1 MVTSQFNKI
10 PPAINH
16 DQKGIFSVLPPAR
29 ECLAFNI
36 GKCKESKALPFLW
49 VLKSLIK
56 MSLLSKERVVS
67 SHIFIIL
74 LNKGIY
80 PAHKLANTFSPCRN
94 VDIFLQMAWQKG
106 KRERWLVTEDRHV
119 WSLSHTSQR
128 HWPACPSHPASGLAG
143 SRRFQCCR
151 HCWEGQTGDRKEVTS
166 A

>member
-56 MSLLSKERVVS
+56 MSLLSKGRVVS

-80 PAHKLANTFSPCRN
+80 PAHKLANTFSHCSMLT
-94 VDIFLQMAWQKG
+94 FSC
-106 KRERWLVTEDRHV
+106 RWL
-119 WSLSHTSQR
+119 
-128 HWPACPSHPASGLAG
+128 G
-143 SRRFQCCR
+143 RRGN
-151 HCWEGQTGDRKEVTS
+151 EKGG
-166 A
+166 

>member
-29 ECLAFNI
+29 ECLALNI

-80 PAHKLANTFSPCRN
+80 PAHKLANTFSPCSTCWHFPT
-94 VDIFLQMAWQKG
+94 DGLAEG
-106 KRERWLVTEDRHV
+106 ETREVVSDRGQACLVTV
-119 WSLSHTSQR
+119 SYLSETLACVPLSPSQ
-128 HWPACPSHPASGLAG
+128 WA
-143 SRRFQCCR
+143 
-151 HCWEGQTGDRKEVTS
+151 CWEQEGPVLQALLGRADRG
-166 A
+166 